1 MTEPIAVPSCYRH
14 ADQPTHI
21 RCARCERPICAQCMI
36 PAPVGF
42 QCPECV
48 GAAARQQPSVRT
60 PFGGQ
65 VIDKPRVTY
74 ALIAINVVVFGLQY
88 LIGINEVSGNY
99 GMWPAG
105 IALGGEWYRLLTAA
119 FLHGSILHILFN
131 MYVLYALGPTLE
143 RVLGHARFLLL
154 YVLAALGGSVASYA
168 FSDVRTLSV
177 GASGA
182 IFGLMGALVVAGRRL
197 RYDVTQVLILL
208 GVNVVIGFLAPGVD
222 WRAHLGGLVTGA
234 AVAAIMAHAPK
245 KGRSAWQAVGV
256 GAVIIALL
264 VVAIWRTQ
272 EIQALFGPVGFPA

>member
-1 MTEPIAVPSCYRH
+1 
-14 ADQPTHI
+14 
-21 RCARCERPICAQCMI
+21 MI

-48 GAAARQQPSVRT
+48 GAARQTQRSVRT

-65 VIDKPRVTY
+65 VIGKPQVTY
-74 ALIAINVVVFGLQY
+74 TLIAINAVVFVLQY
-88 LIGINEVSGNY
+88 LLGINEVSGNF
-99 GMWPAG
+99 GMWPIG

-119 FLHGSILHILFN
+119 FLHGSILHIGFN

-197 RYDVTQVLILL
+197 RYDVTQVLVLL
-208 GVNVVIGFLAPGVD
+208 GINVVIGFVAPGVD

-234 AVAAIMAHAPK
+234 AVAAIMAHAPRR
-245 KGRSAWQAVGV
+245 GRTAWQAAGV
-256 GAVIIALL
+256 GAVIIVLL
-264 VVAIWRTQ
+264 MAVMWRTQ
-272 EIQALFGPVGFPA
+272 EIQALVAPAGLPA